1 MADSEG
7 RKALGYALVIFA
19 AACWATG
26 GVTAKWLFTSLSIDV
41 DPLALSSARALVA
54 FVVLIV
60 PLALFRRDLLRV
72 DRRYIGFLAVFG
84 VVGMAMLHLAYY
96 QAISHTNVATAILLE
111 YLAPVFVLV
120 VSVSFLGERF
130 TRALPVGIVFSIL
143 GASLVVGVIGGG
155 GLRVTP
161 LGIAWGLL
169 AAVFFAA
176 YIVMGKYA
184 AGRIAPWALLTWGL
198 GFAALFWLVAT
209 GGMESARPLL
219 SDPVGLVA
227 VLYIAIVTT
236 VIPFGA
242 FLAAL
247 HYIDAT
253 KASVTST
260 IEPVIAAVLSFL
272 VLGETLDGL
281 QILGGVLVIAAVVVV
296 QRPSPG
302 GEAVPP
308 PP

>member
-1 MADSEG
+1 
-7 RKALGYALVIFA
+7 VFA

-26 GVTAKWLFTSLSIDV
+26 GVTAKWLFTRLSIDV
-41 DPLALSSARALVA
+41 DPLALASARALVA
-54 FVVLIV
+54 FLVLVV

-72 DRRYIGFLAVFG
+72 DRRRVGFLAVFG

-111 YLAPVFVLV
+111 YLAPVLVLI
-120 VSVSFLGERF
+120 VSVGFLGERF
-130 TRALPVGIVFSIL
+130 TWALPAGVGLSVL
-143 GASLVVGVIGGG
+143 GAGLVVGAIGGG

-161 LGIAWGLL
+161 LGIVWGLL

-184 AGRIAPWALLTWGL
+184 AGRVGSWALLTWGL
-198 GFAALFWLVAT
+198 GFAVLFWLVVT
-209 GGMESARPLL
+209 RGMQSAWPLL
-219 SDPVGLVA
+219 TDPVGLAA
-227 VLYIAIVTT
+227 VIYIAVVTT
-236 VIPFGA
+236 VVPFGV

-247 HYIDAT
+247 HHIDAT
-253 KASVTST
+253 EASVTST

-281 QILGGVLVIAAVVVV
+281 QILGGILVIGAVVVV
-296 QRPSPG
+296 QRAAPESKIVPPSP
-302 GEAVPP
+302 
-308 PP
+308 